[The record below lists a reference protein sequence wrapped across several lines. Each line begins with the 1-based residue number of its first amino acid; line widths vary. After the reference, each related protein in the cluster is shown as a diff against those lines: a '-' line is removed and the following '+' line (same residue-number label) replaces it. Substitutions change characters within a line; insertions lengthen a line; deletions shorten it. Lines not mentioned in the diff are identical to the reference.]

1 MSSRQT
7 QMFALVQRISSVTAS
22 RVNTDTVRPL
32 CVFSCSLF
40 TGRPNREIMHA
51 NLLFLPALQNETTSC
66 HRVNKHQT
74 VANGHPTM
82 QTIAQPAN
90 MAGRIVIN
98 VQNATRACDTMYLLC
113 PQKQQRSH
121 CILCFNT
128 CTMWFSGGSVLVT
141 LENTVVFLGDEQ
153 LAIYLWKKF

>member
-1 MSSRQT
+1 
-7 QMFALVQRISSVTAS
+7 MFALLHRISSVTAS

-66 HRVNKHQT
+66 HCVNKHQT

-98 VQNATRACDTMYLLC
+98 VQNATRARNTMYLLC
-113 PQKQQRSH
+113 PQKQQQQPIISFVLIPVP
-121 CILCFNT
+121 C
-128 CTMWFSGGSVLVT
+128 GSVAVQCSLHWRT
-141 LENTVVFLGDEQ
+141 LLVFLGDDN
-153 LAIYLWKKF
+153 LLYIKKKKKL